1 MTEAQRH
8 SSTIDALIEVS
19 QRLTAAEFPPNEKT
33 ARVPKSGTANDRGG
47 VDDEWIDVEVSIPE
61 GESSTE
67 WGRVGAGAPG
77 RRDEKY
83 TIDIHISST
92 VRGYDRVAALERL
105 RVLTQVVEDLFYDP
119 TTGAFTP
126 VGAGEPWGVGLG
138 GMSAVMPEAW
148 RTDEGWFTACVVSVA
163 VHARI

>member
-8 SSTIDALIEVS
+8 SSAIDALIEVS
-19 QRLTAAEFPPNEKT
+19 QRLTSAQFPPNEKT
-33 ARVPKSGTANDRGG
+33 ARVPKSGTENDRTG
-47 VDDEWIDVEVSIPE
+47 VNDEWIDVAVGIPE

-77 RRDEKY
+77 RRDETY
-83 TIDIHISST
+83 TIHIHISST
-92 VRGYDRVAALERL
+92 VQGYDRIGALERL

-126 VGAGEPWGVGLG
+126 VGAGEPWGVARG

-148 RTDEGWFTACVVSVA
+148 RTDEGWFTTCVVSVD
-163 VHARI
+163 VYARI